1 MIFSPN
7 TYSKYISKTNSG
19 VWRRLPAPA
28 WSRALLTSVMCSE
41 LANIYIC
48 ASYICAHE
56 THVCLSISC
65 AQWRISAMLKHAPV
79 RLS

>member
-48 ASYICAHE
+48 ASYIY
-56 THVCLSISC
+56 
-65 AQWRISAMLKHAPV
+65 AQHMKRTCVGVSLV
-79 RLS
+79 RNGG